1 MIAATIATVAFM
13 PTPTLIGLQSS
24 AALASI
30 QTGDDALL
38 NGVALAAFLA
48 GGASCRI
55 KNTAVSSF

>member
-48 GGASCRI
+48 GGA
-55 KNTAVSSF
+55 